1 MDSTKICPQ
10 GHYCVAGTE
19 LPTRCPDGFYY
30 PSTGAYKESH
40 CEPCA
45 AGTYC
50 IINDSI
56 SRTCPKGHICPEE
69 TFEPTPCWKGT
80 YNPEFGQSE
89 SSHCLPCPEG
99 SFCNVRG
106 ISDYEDYLCP
116 VGHYCEDEK
125 QLFDPKPCPQG
136 TYRNATGAS
145 NDTYDCWGCPEGHFC
160 NEGSIFP
167 TPCNTGYYC
176 PVNSTREYACEAGTY
191 CPAMSAYPTIC
202 PAGYYCPRYRTDQY
216 LKCQNGTYCPEGSIR
231 PIDCPAGTFGSSNTT
246 NIDVLGACNSCG
258 RGQFSD
264 FGENSCRDCY
274 PGYVCVEN
282 AITDKP

>member
-10 GHYCVAGTE
+10 GHYCIAGTE

-99 SFCNVRG
+99 SFCDVRG

-191 CPAMSAYPTIC
+191 CPAMSETPTIC

-216 LKCQNGTYCPEGSIR
+216 LKC
-231 PIDCPAGTFGSSNTT
+231 
-246 NIDVLGACNSCG
+246 
-258 RGQFSD
+258 
-264 FGENSCRDCY
+264 
-274 PGYVCVEN
+274 
-282 AITDKP
+282 